1 MPMVIGVRFKNAGKL
16 YYFNPG
22 SLWPTAGDSVI
33 IETARGV
40 EYAQCVMGVHEI
52 SEENISSP
60 LKNVIRVASE
70 EDAQKHRAN
79 LESEINVH
87 RVCQQKI
94 AEHKLDMKLVK
105 VEYTFDRNKLIA
117 YFTSN
122 GRVDFRGLVKDMA
135 AAFKTRIE
143 LKQIGVRDEA
153 KMLGGLGSCG
163 RPLCCST
170 FLGDFQPVSIKMA
183 KEQNLSLNPT
193 KISGVCGRLMC
204 CLKYEQDQYERARKL
219 LPHIGRDVFTP
230 DGRGTVVE
238 LNPLKESV
246 KVRVSKGQD
255 SYEYKEYPGTEVQ
268 RITPPVPVKA
278 AEKKKESV
286 KTITF
291 APEDEPEFSDEPIS
305 EGDDLIIE

>member
-79 LESEINVH
+79 LESEKNVH
-87 RVCQQKI
+87 KVCQQKI

-122 GRVDFRGLVKDMA
+122 GRVDFRGLA
-135 AAFKTRIE
+135 
-143 LKQIGVRDEA
+143 
-153 KMLGGLGSCG
+153 
-163 RPLCCST
+163 
-170 FLGDFQPVSIKMA
+170 
-183 KEQNLSLNPT
+183 
-193 KISGVCGRLMC
+193 
-204 CLKYEQDQYERARKL
+204 
-219 LPHIGRDVFTP
+219 
-230 DGRGTVVE
+230 
-238 LNPLKESV
+238 
-246 KVRVSKGQD
+246 
-255 SYEYKEYPGTEVQ
+255 
-268 RITPPVPVKA
+268 PPVDTTLIW
-278 AEKKKESV
+278 S
-286 KTITF
+286 KTLPTT
-291 APEDEPEFSDEPIS
+291 
-305 EGDDLIIE
+305 